1 MCGIVDSSYFP
12 PRFILV
18 GLCAYFI
25 EALRVQRY
33 EKFLI
38 YANFGG
44 TRKQN
49 LFYCY
54 WFAEEV
60 RLFVCID
67 IKNGFGTGK
76 PFANGHTDLPP
87 T

>member
-33 EKFLI
+33 EKKLI
-38 YANFGG
+38 YANFG
-44 TRKQN
+44 RWKCEKN
-49 LFYCY
+49 
-54 WFAEEV
+54 EI
-60 RLFVCID
+60 FV
-67 IKNGFGTGK
+67 KNRRMASDAK
-76 PFANGHTDLPP
+76 DKEAHIR
-87 T
+87 

>member
-38 YANFGG
+38 YANFWGHE
-44 TRKQN
+44 K
-49 LFYCY
+49 
-54 WFAEEV
+54 AEFILLLLV
-60 RLFVCID
+60 RQYVD
-67 IKNGFGTGK
+67 
-76 PFANGHTDLPP
+76 
-87 T
+87 